1 MTLFEGRD
9 LTCVRGERQVFT
21 GLGFTV
27 PQGGALILHGPNG
40 SGKSSLLRLMAGLL
54 DPAEGSLVWD
64 ARPVS
69 GDPEAHRARLHYLGH
84 LDAVKPVL
92 SAAENL
98 TFWASAQGG
107 GPGDGQMG
115 GQMSGQMGG
124 QMGGPGAGVA
134 AALERI
140 GLTGLSDVPA
150 RMLSAGQRRRLAIAR
165 LFLARRGLWLLDEP
179 TVGLD
184 EDSIGRLQ
192 AGLADH
198 RQEGGRIVVAT
209 HTAIDLPGAERLDLM
224 AFQPPSDAGLEPW

>member
-9 LTCVRGERQVFT
+9 LTCVRGERHVFA
-21 GLGFTV
+21 GLGFAV

-54 DPAEGSLVWD
+54 KPALGSLAWD
-64 ARPVS
+64 DRPVS
-69 GDPEAHRARLHYLGH
+69 GDPEGHRARLQYLGH

-98 TFWASAQGG
+98 TFWASAHGG
-107 GPGDGQMG
+107 GEGG
-115 GQMSGQMGG
+115 GQGEGQGV
-124 QMGGPGAGVA
+124 VA

-140 GLTGLSDVPA
+140 GLTDLADVPA
-150 RMLSAGQRRRLAIAR
+150 RVLSAGQRRRLALAR
-165 LFLARRGLWLLDEP
+165 LFLAPVDLWLLDEP

-192 AGLADH
+192 TGLADH
-198 RQEGGRIVVAT
+198 RRDGGRVVVAT
-209 HTAIDLPGAERLDLM
+209 HTAIDLPGAERLDLT
-224 AFQPPSDAGLEPW
+224 AFEPPSDAGLEVW

>member
-9 LTCVRGERQVFT
+9 LTCVRGERHVFA
-21 GLGFTV
+21 GLGFAV

-54 DPAEGSLVWD
+54 KPAQGSLAWD
-64 ARPVS
+64 DRPVS
-69 GDPEAHRARLHYLGH
+69 DDPEGYRVRLQYLGH

-98 TFWASAQGG
+98 TFWASAHGGGQGG
-107 GPGDGQMG
+107 GQG
-115 GQMSGQMGG
+115 GVQG
-124 QMGGPGAGVA
+124 GVA

-140 GLTGLSDVPA
+140 GLTGLAEVPA
-150 RMLSAGQRRRLAIAR
+150 RVLSAGQRRRLALAR
-165 LFLARRGLWLLDEP
+165 LFLAPADLWLLDEP

-192 AGLADH
+192 TGLADH
-198 RQEGGRIVVAT
+198 RRDGGRVVVAT
-209 HTAIDLPGAERLDLM
+209 HTAIDLPGAERLDLT
-224 AFQPPSDAGLEPW
+224 AFAPPSDAGLEAW

>member
-9 LTCVRGERQVFT
+9 LTCVRGERHVFA
-21 GLGFTV
+21 GLGFAV
-27 PQGGALILHGPNG
+27 PQGGGLILHGPNG

-54 DPAEGSLVWD
+54 KPAQGSLAWD
-64 ARPVS
+64 DRPVS
-69 GDPEAHRARLHYLGH
+69 DDPEGHRARLQYLGH

-107 GPGDGQMG
+107 GRG
-115 GQMSGQMGG
+115 GGRG
-124 QMGGPGAGVA
+124 GVA

-140 GLTGLSDVPA
+140 GLTGLADVPA
-150 RMLSAGQRRRLAIAR
+150 RVLSAGQRRRLALAR
-165 LFLARRGLWLLDEP
+165 LFLAPADLWLLDEP

-192 AGLADH
+192 TGLAGH
-198 RQEGGRIVVAT
+198 RRDGGRVVVAT
-209 HTAIDLPGAERLDLM
+209 HTAIDLPGAERLDLTSF
-224 AFQPPSDAGLEPW
+224 AAPSDAGLEPW